1 MYSKFFDYENILPA
15 ISIGLLSVAVL
26 NLNNMRD
33 YVIDK
38 NLGKNTI
45 AVKIGPNQ
53 AKLYH
58 ALLILLAL
66 ASFAQFINLL
76 NEPILFL
83 TLTPGI
89 FLLFHLRKVMQ
100 ITQPRNFDPE
110 LKKVALSTFAISLLF
125 FLLIIYSGLYD

>member
-1 MYSKFFDYENILPA
+1 
-15 ISIGLLSVAVL
+15 
-26 NLNNMRD
+26 MRD
-33 YVIDK
+33 YVNDK

-58 ALLILLAL
+58 VLLILLAL